1 MPVWMVC
8 CFCDTF
14 VPIQVRSTPPPL
26 SLPGVLTIT
35 EAQTE
40 DSGVYVC
47 SASGVEGSYSLS
59 ITDPPS
65 ENNTSQIHVYIYTHT
80 LFLKVL

>member
-1 MPVWMVC
+1 MIHLCPYK
-8 CFCDTF
+8 CD
-14 VPIQVRSTPPPL
+14 PHLPP
-26 SLPGVLTIT
+26 SGVLTIT

-65 ENNTSQIHVYIYTHT
+65 ENNTSQIHVYILYIHT